1 MKDPTSTTTQA
12 LHGSA
17 QDFPGDKPSRRRV
30 EGDYPTAE
38 IMTLN
43 MGPQHPSTHGVLRL
57 VLELEGETVVD
68 IKPVIGYLHSAKEKL
83 AEAKTY
89 HKFIPYTDRLDY
101 LSPMA
106 NNTAYVMSVE
116 KLLGVEVTE
125 RCQWLRMILCEMA
138 RISSHL
144 LWLGTHAMELGAMTV
159 FLYTFRERE
168 TLYDLFEEISGAR
181 FTVSYMR
188 VGGVMRDA
196 PAGWLGRVRQFIEDF
211 PAKWRDYDTLL
222 RMNDIF
228 IMRTRGIGVMT
239 REQAIDF
246 CLTGPC
252 LRASGVGL
260 DLRKANPYLRYDQVD
275 FDVPTR
281 TEGDCY
287 ARFECRM
294 QEMLESV
301 KILHQCLDRIPDGPV
316 NIDNPKVIYP
326 PRHRVKQSM
335 EDLIHHFLLASD
347 GIYVPPGEA
356 YAPIEASKGELGFY
370 IVSMG
375 GYNPYRLKIRSPSLV
390 NLQSITPMSKGSLL
404 ADVVAVI
411 GSLDLVL
418 GEIDR

>member
-1 MKDPTSTTTQA
+1 MIKEMTTTGNFQ
-12 LHGSA
+12 
-17 QDFPGDKPSRRRV
+17 KPSGVSRTI
-30 EGDYPTAE
+30 EADYPTAE

-57 VLELEGETVVD
+57 VLELEGETVNSID
-68 IKPVIGYLHSAKEKL
+68 PMIGYLHSGKEKL
-83 AEAKTY
+83 AEVKTY

-106 NNTAYVMSVE
+106 NNTAYVQSVE

-125 RCQWLRMILCEMA
+125 RCKWLRMILCELA

-168 TLYDLFEEISGAR
+168 TIYDLYEEICGAR

-188 VGGVMRDA
+188 VGGVMRGVL
-196 PAGWLGRVRQFIEDF
+196 PEGWLGRVKEFVDDF
-211 PAKWRDYDTLL
+211 PSKHKDYADLL
-222 RMNDIF
+222 AMNDIYV
-228 IMRTRGIGVMT
+228 MRTRGVGTIT
-239 REQAIDF
+239 REQAIDW
-246 CLTGPC
+246 CLTGPS
-252 LRASGVGL
+252 LRACGV
-260 DLRKANPYLRYDQVD
+260 DWDIRKSNPYLLYDQVE
-275 FDVPTR
+275 FDVPLR
-281 TEGDCY
+281 SEGDCY

-294 QEMLESV
+294 QEMLEST
-301 KILHQCLDRIPDGPV
+301 KIIQQCLRNIPAEGPL

-326 PRHRVKQSM
+326 PRHRVKESM
-335 EDLIHHFLLASD
+335 EDLIHHFLLASE

-375 GYNPYRLKIRSPSLV
+375 GYNPYRLKIRSPSFV
-390 NLQSITPMSKGSLL
+390 NLQSLIPMSAGGLL